1 MKVAPRFFS
10 NFSAFVAIWSPWRQT
25 IFARV
30 RYLHR
35 MTENETTKQNRE
47 SPMGTVMVRCPET
60 GRDIAT
66 GIVTDRESFRSTPV
80 FFARVYCPLCRTQHE
95 WFAQEAWVCEPDP
108 VSGPRQPAA
117 A

>member
-1 MKVAPRFFS
+1 
-10 NFSAFVAIWSPWRQT
+10 
-25 IFARV
+25 
-30 RYLHR
+30 
-35 MTENETTKQNRE
+35 
-47 SPMGTVMVRCPET
+47 MGTVMVRCPQT

-108 VSGPRQPAA
+108 ASPPRQPAA

>member
-1 MKVAPRFFS
+1 MKDALRLFS
-10 NFSAFVAIWSPWRQT
+10 NFSAFVAIWSSWRQT
-25 IFARV
+25 IFARLG
-30 RYLHR
+30 YLDR
-35 MTENETTKQNRE
+35 RRKTKQQSETGRVQ
-47 SPMGTVMVRCPET
+47 MGTVMVRCPET

-80 FFARVYCPLCRTQHE
+80 FFARVYCPICRAQHE

-108 VSGPRQPAA
+108 VSRPRQPAA